1 MTLSEEM
8 LDGMARCLKFKSEK
22 KTAAQ
27 ANLSQN
33 DLLQIGEKGTNFKC
47 TLSLAEICWFWK
59 FSEFMK
65 SKISKKCLKL
75 ILQIYQVE
83 VANRE
88 T

>member
-1 MTLSEEM
+1 M

-47 TLSLAEICWFWK
+47 TLSLAEICGF
-59 FSEFMK
+59 
-65 SKISKKCLKL
+65 
-75 ILQIYQVE
+75 
-83 VANRE
+83 
-88 T
+88 